1 MLEFLSA
8 HQHIQQQLLQTLRMS
23 VILVLLTMFFVPL
36 EHFFAVRKSPFH
48 RAAWQANLGWYYLNG
63 FLVTVLLAFP
73 AFYIA
78 KLIHF
83 AIPSSITGAAAELP
97 LWARMVA
104 AMVVGEVGYYWGHRL
119 SHEVPFLWRFHA
131 VHHSA
136 EAVNFL
142 VNGRGH
148 PVDMI
153 FTRLCG
159 TTLLLATGLESSV
172 GKDPGVVVAGV
183 LLIVSIWSYFIH
195 SNVRIRLGFLEE
207 VISTPAFHHWHHTR
221 EDHKDRNYSS
231 MVPVMDRIF
240 GTFYLPKA
248 WPEVYG
254 TDTPMPADLIGQI
267 LEPFAPRP
275 KPLPMSI
282 GQPG

>member
-8 HQHIQQQLLQTLRMS
+8 HQHIQQQLIQALRMS

-36 EHFFAVRKSPFH
+36 EHFFAVRKSPFD

-159 TTLLLATGLESSV
+159 TTLLLATGLDSSV
-172 GKDPGVVVAGV
+172 GKDPGVVVTGV
-183 LLIVSIWSYFIH
+183 LLVGSMWSYFIH
-195 SNVRIRLGFLEE
+195 SNVRIRLGLLEE

-254 TDTPMPADLIGQI
+254 TDTPMPDDLIGQI
-267 LEPFAPRP
+267 LEPFSPRP
-275 KPLPMSI
+275 KPLPTSI